1 MIAGIGRRLSSL
13 TRCELVLRRSRGLR
27 VTSLL
32 AGVGGVI
39 LFAWSMQQAGT
50 TAVVDGFKRVGGGI
64 IIVIA
69 LGGVRALVRTA
80 AWRMCLDPADQLTL
94 GSMFAAYLAGDAIGN
109 VTPFGFLI
117 SEPSKIVLVRGRI
130 AVQSSVAALTLENL
144 FYGATVVVMLVA
156 GTAALLLS
164 VSLPRPLEIMG
175 VLVLLVTPLVAAA
188 AAWIVATR
196 RRVVSATIEWLARH
210 RVAAGYLVQRLPA
223 IRQTGDRIFGFV
235 SRRPRAVV
243 PVLLLET
250 TYHVAAVAE
259 IWLALSL
266 ITGSRPPLLT
276 AFVLEAVNRTITTVF
291 QFVPMWLGVDEA
303 GTAAVTSTLNLGSA
317 AGISLALV
325 RKTRIVIW
333 TAIGF
338 LIVMYRG
345 LSAGA
350 DAGEADVLAA
360 SK

>member
-1 MIAGIGRRLSSL
+1 MGRLQAWRTLRRL
-13 TRCELVLRRSRGLR
+13 RGA
-27 VTSLL
+27 SLL
-32 AGVGGVI
+32 AALCGAI
-39 LFAWSMQQAGT
+39 LFAWSMRHAGT
-50 TAVVDGFKRVGGGI
+50 TAVVDGFRRVGGGI
-64 IIVIA
+64 VIVVVF
-69 LGGVRALVRTA
+69 GGVRALVRTA
-80 AWRMCLDPADQLTL
+80 AWRLCLDPDDRLSFR
-94 GSMFAAYLAGDAIGN
+94 SMFAAYLAGDAIGN
-109 VTPFGFLI
+109 VTPFGLLA
-117 SEPSKIVLVRGRI
+117 SEPSKIVMVRKQV
-130 AVQSSVAALTLENL
+130 ALAASVASLTVENL
-144 FYGATVVVMLVA
+144 FYCATVVVMLVA

-259 IWLALSL
+259 IWFALSL

-303 GTAAVTSTLNLGSA
+303 GTGAVTSTLNLGSA

-350 DAGEADVLAA
+350 AAGEADVLAP

>member
-1 MIAGIGRRLSSL
+1 M
-13 TRCELVLRRSRGLR
+13 
-27 VTSLL
+27 
-32 AGVGGVI
+32 
-39 LFAWSMQQAGT
+39 LFAWSMQHAGAT
-50 TAVVDGFKRVGGGI
+50 TVVDGFRRVGGGI
-64 IIVIA
+64 IVVIA
-69 LGGVRALVRTA
+69 LGAVRSLVRTA
-80 AWRMCLDPADQLTL
+80 AWRLCLDPGDRLTFR
-94 GSMFAAYLAGDAIGN
+94 SMFAAYLAGDAIGN
-109 VTPFGFLI
+109 VTPFGLLA
-117 SEPSKIVLVRGRI
+117 SEPSKIVMVRKQVGL
-130 AVQSSVAALTLENL
+130 AASVASLTVENL
-144 FYGATVVVMLVA
+144 FYCATVVVMLVA

-196 RRVVSATIEWLARH
+196 RRVVSASIEWLARH
-210 RVAAGYLVQRLPA
+210 RVAAGYLVQRLPD

-259 IWLALSL
+259 IWFALSL

-350 DAGEADVLAA
+350 AAGEADVLAP